1 MRKHSWRIVG
11 VLLVWTLLVGVGH
24 GDAYVTVLHY
34 NDSHGHLQP
43 DRDDKGGIARMATAA
58 NEVRS
63 WNDEHGNTTLFLN
76 AGDILQGTPL
86 STVYQGEPDVKC
98 MNVMGIDAM
107 CIGNHEFDFGQKNFS
122 KLEALA
128 EFPILSCNIYV
139 EATGKRFAKP
149 YVLFELADGTKTA
162 AFGLITP
169 ETAVETLSKNVRGLK
184 FTDPIAEAKAVV
196 AELLQEAKFII
207 AVTHL
212 GYEADLALAKVVPEL
227 DMIIG
232 GHSHTLVQPPTKV
245 GKTLVCQAKSN
256 GLYLGQVDMLV
267 SGGDIVKYR
276 GFLRAIDNTIAAD
289 PEAEA
294 IVAKYAGELQ
304 ERLKEVIAQTT
315 VALDGE
321 REQIRAQETNLG
333 NLVCDLI
340 REYAKAD
347 VCLWNGGGIRASI
360 DKGAITVGDIMTVL
374 PFGSIVATKQVTGA
388 ELRKV
393 LEFNA
398 AQPRPF
404 GGFIQ
409 VSGMT
414 MEINGNKLG
423 KVTVAGAPLDPKKTY
438 ILAASEFM
446 LGGGDGYAMLK
457 EGTEPVYLGYSDSA
471 IVTEKLREMGTVS
484 PTAEGRIVIK

>member
-11 VLLVWTLLVGVGH
+11 VLLVWALLVGAGY
-24 GDAYVTVLHY
+24 GDSYVTVLHY

-58 NEVRS
+58 DEVRT

-149 YVLFELADGTKTA
+149 YVLFELADGTKAA
-162 AFGLITP
+162 AFGLTSAD
-169 ETAVETLSKNVRGLK
+169 TAVQTLPKNVVGLR
-184 FTDPIAEAKAVV
+184 FTDPIAEAKVV
-196 AELLQEAKFII
+196 LAELLQQAPFII

-212 GYEADLALAKVVPEL
+212 GYEADLALAKAVPEL

-289 PEAEA
+289 PQAEA

-321 REQIRAQETNLG
+321 REQIRARETNLG
-333 NLVCDLI
+333 NLICDLI

-360 DKGAITVGDIMTVL
+360 GKGDITVADILTVL
-374 PFGSIVATKQVTGA
+374 PFGNIVATKAVTGA

-404 GGFIQ
+404 GGFLQ
-409 VSGMT
+409 VAGMT
-414 MEINGNKLG
+414 MEINGSKLG
-423 KVTVAGAPLDPKKTY
+423 KVTVGGAPLDPNKTY

-457 EGTEPVYLGYSDSA
+457 EGTEPVYLGYSESA

-484 PTAEGRIVIK
+484 PSVEGRIIIK